1 MSASTVEWF
10 LSQSP
15 EHTPISAYKAMHF
28 SRKSPNN
35 LLKMAGPSLMT
46 DRNLGLSETTLR
58 TSREAGFLNKGFDLL
73 EKLQVLE
80 LHSDNLHRLE
90 PKVFDAMATGY
101 VEWLKEDFGD
111 SIGTH
116 SPGENILKCVPRNKI
131 SDCVDTGYAPTLNW
145 IINPGNRE
153 AHNNPGVRYFSD
165 EIMQYQGNLVGWF
178 MQRSSHEQSLLNMT
192 WFADVAARDGKTLDH
207 EVVMGVAS
215 IGRRP
220 DGVKILKKMIEKGVF
235 VYADPEKTQVKFP
248 LTVRKFLDWQTN
260 RWMRKSEKVQYAVQ
274 SKPELFIETK
284 VLAAN

>member
-15 EHTPISAYKAMHF
+15 EHTPISAYKAMHI
-28 SRKSPNN
+28 SSKSSNI

-46 DRNLGLSETTLR
+46 DPNLGLSETVLR
-58 TSREAGFLNKGFDLL
+58 TSKEADYLSNGFDLL
-73 EKLQVLE
+73 KKLKVLQ
-80 LHSDNLHRLE
+80 LHTDALYRLE

-145 IINPGNRE
+145 IVNPDNIDAHRNPGI
-153 AHNNPGVRYFSD
+153 RYFSD
-165 EIMQYQGNLVGWF
+165 EIMQFQGNLVGWF

-220 DGVKILKKMIEKGVF
+220 DGVKILKKMIKKGVF
-235 VYADPEKTQVKFP
+235 EYADPEKTQVKFP
-248 LTVRKFLDWQTN
+248 VIVRKFLDWQTD
-260 RWMRKSEKVQYAVQ
+260 RWMRISEKVQYAAQ
-274 SKPELFIETK
+274 LKPELFIETK